1 MDTLIKAL
9 VRISCYVLCY
19 AATAIKLYV
28 LAYLLRQLVIII
40 NYKVLQ
46 DMFKNVVSVK
56 KKKKKNTSEA
66 FAER

>member
-1 MDTLIKAL
+1 MDTLVKAL

-28 LAYLLRQLVIII
+28 LAYLLQQLVI

-46 DMFKNVVSVK
+46 DMFKNVPFVK
-56 KKKKKNTSEA
+56 KKKKRMQVRHLLNVKV
-66 FAER
+66 

>member
-9 VRISCYVLCY
+9 VRISCYVLYY

-28 LAYLLRQLVIII
+28 LAYLLQQLVI

-46 DMFKNVVSVK
+46 DMFKNVPFVK
-56 KKKKKNTSEA
+56 KKKKKECK
-66 FAER
+66 